1 MLSFF
6 LTNTT
11 NFCKIQCM
19 YQPRFIQY
27 LSLPPLPDNLI
38 SEISLDPADYTL
50 RAHGPGNLETYIWTD
65 DHNKKLDAWC
75 KQNICPDM
83 YFAFQILHT
92 SNNIH
97 KDNGTTVKLNYVMS
111 TGGSNVL
118 TEFYDDDKTT
128 LLDSYHIE
136 PHRWHILKVNT
147 YHRVINLEPGQF
159 RFAVT
164 SRIFS

>member
-1 MLSFF
+1 MH
-6 LTNTT
+6 
-11 NFCKIQCM
+11 K
-19 YQPRFIQY
+19 PRYIQY
-27 LSLPPLPDNLI
+27 LSLPPLPPELTA
-38 SEISLDPADYTL
+38 SISLNPQDYSCK
-50 RAHGPGNLETYIWTD
+50 AIGPGNLDTYIWTN
-65 DHNKKLDAWC
+65 DHNQELDAWC

-97 KDNGTTVKLNYVMS
+97 KDNGTKTKLNYVLS
-111 TGGSNVL
+111 TGGDNVI

-136 PHRWHILKVNT
+136 PHRWHILKVDT
-147 YHRVINLEPGQF
+147 YHRVINLEPNQY